1 MRMFFLIIFFVVVF
15 EFFVCKF
22 IGVDVEEDYGIVFDL
37 LVKIDI
43 FFIIVKKMED

>member
-15 EFFVCKF
+15 EFFVCKL
-22 IGVDVEEDYGIVFDL
+22 IGVNVDEDYGIVFDL

-43 FFIIVKKMED
+43 FLIIVKKMED